1 MVYFAEENSER
12 VLAMHVKPLVV
23 VLVLVCL
30 TSQSV
35 VLLAAGPTPP
45 PPRLLLEGV
54 ASVRE
59 QIPPSRL
66 RMFDS
71 LQSAFVHNRFESEVW
86 FDREKRYYATVNS
99 NYGQLEKVRM
109 YFDGKDV
116 GHFSEDHPSVQL
128 RNLDSGTADFF
139 ADPRVLG
146 ITTTY
151 SWSHTVRACL
161 RLESAAVQIQLV
173 GREEL
178 NNKLCWR
185 VRTVMSDRPDES
197 VDFWIDEKNRFAVY
211 QVEEKLGNKRVT
223 TVRSFYEKPDYPW
236 LPSRI
241 ETVERTGDG
250 TVRSR
255 REIVILEAEANV
267 PIPRDTFSLTG
278 LLRGLNLSNY
288 FVQVTDVRKG
298 EIIGWWWEGR
308 LLNADMTDPL
318 AKEDGRRRTP
328 WNMKRVMVV
337 GAMAML
343 LLGPLLV
350 KRLRPIKRP

>member
-1 MVYFAEENSER
+1 M
-12 VLAMHVKPLVV
+12 LAMPVKTLVGVLVV
-23 VLVLVCL
+23 VYL
-30 TSQSV
+30 TCQSA
-35 VLLAAGPTPP
+35 LRLAAGPTPP

-54 ASVRE
+54 ASIRE

-71 LQSAFVHNRFESEVW
+71 YRNVFVHNRFESEVW
-86 FDREKRYYATVNS
+86 FDRDKRFYTTVSS
-99 NYGQLEKVRM
+99 NYGRLETVHM

-116 GHFSEDHPSVQL
+116 GHFMEGDPSVRL

-151 SWSHTVRACL
+151 SWSHTIRACL

-173 GREEL
+173 GQEEL

-185 VRTVMSDRPDES
+185 VRTVMSDRPDEP

-211 QVEEKLGNKRVT
+211 QVEEKLGNKLLT
-223 TVRSFYEKPDYPW
+223 TVRSFYEKLDYPW

-278 LLRGLNLSNY
+278 LLRGQNLSNY

-298 EIIGWWWEGR
+298 EIIGWWREGR
-308 LLNADMTDPL
+308 LLNADMSDPL

-328 WNMKRVMVV
+328 WSMTRVMVV

-350 KRLRPIKRP
+350 KWLRPIKRS

>member
-1 MVYFAEENSER
+1 MVFLAKENHEPM
-12 VLAMHVKPLVV
+12 LAMPVKTLVGVWVV
-23 VLVLVCL
+23 VYL
-30 TSQSV
+30 TTQSA
-35 VLLAAGPTPP
+35 LRLAAGPTPP
-45 PPRLLLEGV
+45 PPKLLLEGV

-66 RMFDS
+66 RMFHS
-71 LQSAFVHNRFESEVW
+71 YQNVFVHNRFESEVW
-86 FDREKRYYATVNS
+86 FDRNKRFYTTANS
-99 NYGQLEKVRM
+99 NYGGLEKIHM

-116 GHFSEDHPSVQL
+116 GHFSEAHPSVQL
-128 RNLDSGTADFF
+128 RNLDGGTADFF
-139 ADPRVLG
+139 SDPRVLG

-151 SWSHTVRACL
+151 SWSLTVRACL
-161 RLESAAVQIQLV
+161 RLESTAVQIQLV
-173 GREEL
+173 GQEEV

-185 VRTVMSDRPDES
+185 VRTVMSDHPDVP

-211 QVEEKLGNKRVT
+211 QVEEKLGNKLIT

-250 TVRSR
+250 LVRSR

-267 PIPRDTFSLTG
+267 PIPGDTFSLAG
-278 LLRGLNLSNY
+278 LLRGKNLSNS

-298 EIIGWWWEGR
+298 EIIGWWREGR

-318 AKEDGRRRTP
+318 AKRDGRRPTP
-328 WNMKRVMVV
+328 WSMKQVMVV
-337 GAMAML
+337 GAMAVL

-350 KRLRPIKRP
+350 KWLRAIKQS